1 MSVTAVALVIAAA
14 IAHASWNI
22 IAHSASRSGMPFL
35 WWGSVG
41 SALLWAGA
49 IPFTGGLGTA
59 AMPDILL
66 GVGVSSVLHVAYMLV
81 LQRGYA
87 HGELSTVYATARG
100 TGPTLTVLFA
110 VIALGERPSA
120 LALGGVG
127 LVLAGVIAFGLI
139 SRSNST
145 GLGAPKIR
153 GGDISRG
160 RKRLDPS
167 LTYGLLTGAAIAAYT
182 VWDAYTVNELG
193 MAPVAFMVGC
203 SLAEVPFFTVAMLR
217 RGRRVAVRDLR
228 AELRLQW
235 RRMAAFSLL
244 SPLSYVLV
252 LTAFTMAPVAL
263 VAPMREVSVVLIG
276 LYGAWRFRESRPVLR
291 IVAALVVVAGVVL
304 IGQ

>member
-1 MSVTAVALVIAAA
+1 MSVTALVLVLAAA
-14 IAHASWNI
+14 VAHASWNI

-41 SALLWAGA
+41 SALLWAA
-49 IPFTGGLGTA
+49 AVPFTGGIGTA
-59 AMPDILL
+59 GAADMLL

-110 VIALGERPSA
+110 IVSLGERPSA
-120 LALGGVG
+120 LALVGVG

-139 SRSNST
+139 SRANNLHNV
-145 GLGAPKIR
+145 GPE
-153 GGDISRG
+153 GGEAG
-160 RKRLDPS
+160 RRIRLDPS
-167 LTYGLLTGAAIAAYT
+167 LSYGLLTGAAIAAYT

-203 SLAEVPFFTVAMLR
+203 SLAEVPFFTAAMLR
-217 RGRRVAVRDLR
+217 RGWSVAVRDLR
-228 AELRLQW
+228 SELRLQW
-235 RRMAAFSLL
+235 RRMAAFSFL

-291 IVAALVVVAGVVL
+291 ICAALVVVAGVVL

>member
-1 MSVTAVALVIAAA
+1 MSVTALVLVLAAA
-14 IAHASWNI
+14 VAHASWNI
-22 IAHSASRSGMPFL
+22 IAHGASRSGMPFL
-35 WWGSVG
+35 WWGSLG
-41 SALLWAGA
+41 SALLWVGA
-49 IPFTGGLGTA
+49 IPFTGGIGSAEA
-59 AMPDILL
+59 ADVLL
-66 GVGVSSVLHVAYMLV
+66 GIGVSSVLHVAYMLV

-110 VIALGERPSA
+110 VVALGERPGA

-127 LVLAGVIAFGLI
+127 LVLAGVVAFGLI
-139 SRSNST
+139 SRANTSRSGSLT
-145 GLGAPKIR
+145 GKRA
-153 GGDISRG
+153 
-160 RKRLDPS
+160 RLDPS

-193 MAPVAFMVGC
+193 VAPVAFMVGC
-203 SLAEVPFFTVAMLR
+203 SLAEVPFFSVAMLR
-217 RGRRVAVRDLR
+217 RGWRGAVRDLR
-228 AELRLQW
+228 SELRLQW
-235 RRMAAFSLL
+235 RRMAAFSFL

-276 LYGAWRFRESRPVLR
+276 LYGAWRYRESRPALR
-291 IVAALVVVAGVVL
+291 ILAALVVVAGVVL